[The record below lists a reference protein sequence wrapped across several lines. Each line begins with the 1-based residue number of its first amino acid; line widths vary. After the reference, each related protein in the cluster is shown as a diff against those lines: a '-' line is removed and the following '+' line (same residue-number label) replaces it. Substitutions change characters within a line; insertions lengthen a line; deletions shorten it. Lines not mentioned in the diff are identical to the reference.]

1 MDTLLLQQIINDQR
15 KLFSKK
21 DRGILRDFVY
31 KKYLDTKQITVVS
44 GVRRAGKSTL
54 LLHFG
59 DNFDNFHFVSFDDD
73 RFLHFDSDDFNTL
86 LIELKKNNNSKVII
100 LDEVQNIKNWERFV
114 RRLYDEEYK
123 IFISGSNAKLLS
135 SELATHLTGRYFK
148 KELYPFSF
156 KEYLIFKCIDF
167 NSIDSETT
175 SQVLS
180 NFDYYMENGGF
191 PEFVKFSD
199 SEYLSRIYEDII
211 YKDIIVRFNIRNVNN
226 FKNLVNYLFSNFTKE
241 YSYNSLAG
249 ILGVSSTT
257 SVREYISHLCES
269 YLVFEIHRFDFSLKR
284 QYISNKKI
292 YVIDNGLRNAVS
304 FRLTPDKGKLLE
316 NLVFLELKRRF
327 SEIYFYITKNN
338 YEIDFLV
345 KNERLQIIQ
354 VCYDISSKVTRE
366 REVRAIQ
373 NAMDE
378 LNINDSYLLTY
389 NTRERL
395 NYNNKLINIVPVW
408 EWLLNN
414 Y

>member
-1 MDTLLLQQIINDQR
+1 MDTLLLQQVINDQR

-31 KKYLDTKQITVVS
+31 KKYYDTKQITVVS

-54 LLHFG
+54 LLHFS
-59 DNFDNFHFVSFDDD
+59 DNFENFHFISFDDE
-73 RFLHFDSDDFNTL
+73 RFLHFDSDDFNLL
-86 LIELKKNNNSKVII
+86 LIEFKKNNNSNVII
-100 LDEVQNIKNWERFV
+100 LDEVQNINNWERFV

-156 KEYLIFKCIDF
+156 KEYLIFKGIDF
-167 NSIDSETT
+167 KIIDTDT
-175 SQVLS
+175 ISQVLL
-180 NFDYYMENGGF
+180 NFDYYLENGGF
-191 PEFVKFSD
+191 PEFVKYND
-199 SEYLSRIYEDII
+199 SEYLQRIFEDII

-226 FKNLVNYLFSNFTKE
+226 FKNLVTYLFNNFTKE
-241 YSYNSLAG
+241 FSYNSLAD

-269 YLVFEIHRFDFSLKR
+269 YLVFEIHKFDFSLKR
-284 QYISNKKI
+284 QYLSNKKI

-304 FRLTPDKGKLLE
+304 FRLSPDKGKLLE
-316 NLVFLELKRRF
+316 NLIFLELKRRF
-327 SEIYFYITKNN
+327 CEIYFYKTKNN

-345 KNERLQIIQ
+345 KNESFQIIQ
-354 VCYDISSKVTRE
+354 VCYDISSQTTRN
-366 REVRAIQ
+366 REIRAIQ
-373 NAMDE
+373 SAMDE

-395 NYNNKLINIVPVW
+395 NYNNKLINIVPAW